1 MKKPFLFILTTVSV
15 VVLFVACTTE
25 SNELSAFTST
35 PIDKSGVDISK
46 TRISID
52 KSDYRLDLYEGDK
65 LLKRYPVVLG
75 PNPIDDKMREGDGC
89 TPEGIFHVRTKY
101 AHAKWSRF
109 IWVDYPNEESWK
121 KFEKRKIEGMIQ
133 EDAKIGGDIG
143 IHGVWEGYD
152 SMIADRDNWTLGCIS
167 LTNPDIRELYDL
179 VQDGTEIEIHK

>member
-1 MKKPFLFILTTVSV
+1 MKKLIPSILTTVSIV
-15 VVLFVACTTE
+15 ILFVACTDGSPDISHLDT
-25 SNELSAFTST
+25 T
-35 PIDKSGVDISK
+35 PIDKSKVDITK

-52 KSDYRLDLYEGDK
+52 KSDYQLHLYEGDK
-65 LLKRYPVVLG
+65 LLKTYPVVLG

-89 TPEGIFHVRTKY
+89 TPEGVFHVRTKY

-121 KFEKRKIEGMIQ
+121 KFEKRKIEGMIPK
-133 EDAKIGGDIG
+133 DATIGGDIG

-152 SMIADRDNWTLGCIS
+152 SMIADRENWTLGCIS

-179 VQDGTEIEIHK
+179 VRDGTEIEIHK